1 MKCMVLH
8 ESSRKMRLK
17 VPQLRMSLWE
27 ADIIEYYLRSLTQV
41 RDVCVYDRT
50 QDVVITFENSTELGK
65 SQVVEAFEQF
75 SYQDEKITALVPEE
89 TGRAMN
95 RMYEEKLVYKIGGRI
110 IRNLFFPPV
119 IRNVLCVAKSIPY
132 IVKGIGSLIHSGLE
146 VEVLDATAITASILR
161 KDYATASSVMFL
173 LTIGEI
179 LEEWTRKKSVCDLA
193 KAMCL
198 DVDKVWVQSE
208 DGEVLVDVRNVKVG
222 DHIILRNSNLI
233 PLDGVVLEGEMTVN
247 QSTMT
252 GEAEP
257 VIKSVGSYVYAGTV
271 VEEGECIVEVKK
283 SSGQGKYDQ
292 IVKMIES
299 SEKLKSETETKAYNL
314 ADRLVPYSFVGA
326 ATTYLLT
333 RNVNKA
339 MSFMMVDFS
348 CAMKLSMPLA
358 VLSAIRE
365 AIERKIYVKG
375 GKYMELVS
383 KADTVDFDKTGTL
396 TVSSPIVKDIVTF
409 GGNDKKEML
418 KLAACLEEHYPH
430 SIANAVVKA
439 AEEEGLVHEEKHSKV
454 EYVVAHGIVSSI
466 NGQKVLIGSH
476 HFLFEDEKCVVPE
489 EELETFNSIPDEY
502 SHLYMAI
509 GNRLVA
515 VILIEDPIRKESK
528 QLVQSLHEYGLRN
541 LVMMT
546 GDSERTARAVA
557 NKVGM
562 DAYYS
567 EVLPEDKASFV
578 RKEKKNGNTV
588 IMIGD
593 GINDALALSEADV
606 AIAISNG
613 AEITREIADVTI
625 PAEDITKIA
634 SLRNLSTKLESRIEG
649 NYQKIMFINSTLIV
663 LGLLGILPPSSTA
676 YLHNFSTLALS
687 AYSMSDMKIS

>member
-1 MKCMVLH
+1 MKCQILH
-8 ESSRKMRLK
+8 ESKGRMRVRMLQYRMTLK
-17 VPQLRMSLWE
+17 Q
-27 ADIIEYYLRSLTQV
+27 ADILEYYLKKQDGVLDVKVNERTSDAIILFDTD
-41 RDVCVYDRT
+41 RDTIICMLSHFHYE
-50 QDVVITFENSTELGK
+50 ENE
-65 SQVVEAFEQF
+65 
-75 SYQDEKITALVPEE
+75 DIVPDH
-89 TGRAMN
+89 TGRELS
-95 RMYEEKLVYKIGGRI
+95 REYEDKVIYHTLKRTITRI
-110 IRNLFFPPV
+110 CLPLPV
-119 IRNVLCVAKSIPY
+119 RSAISFMKCWKF
-132 IVKGIGSLIHSGLE
+132 IVPGVQALLKGNIE
-146 VEVLDATAITASILR
+146 VSVLDATTIVVSMLRGDFDTAGDL
-161 KDYATASSVMFL
+161 MFL
-173 LTIGEI
+173 LGLSEI
-179 LEEWTRKKSVCDLA
+179 LEEWTHKKSVDDLA
-193 KAMCL
+193 RSMSL
-198 DVDKVWVQSE
+198 NVDKAWKVLNDGTTVLMPVSE
-208 DGEVLVDVRNVKVG
+208 LVKG
-222 DHIILRNSNLI
+222 DHFLVRTSNMI
-233 PLDGVVLEGEMTVN
+233 PLDGFVVEGNVEVN
-247 QSTMT
+247 QASMT
-252 GEAEP
+252 GESLP
-257 VIKSVGSYVYAGTV
+257 VSKDAGKPVFAGTV
-271 VEEGECIVEVKK
+271 VEDGECVIEVSCESGSGRYDRIVN
-283 SSGQGKYDQ
+283 
-292 IVKMIES
+292 MIEE
-299 SEKLKSETETKAYNL
+299 SEKMKSDFENRSTAL
-314 ADRLVPYSFVGA
+314 ADKLVPYSLIGTVLAYAF
-326 ATTYLLT
+326 T

-339 MSFMMVDFS
+339 LSILMVDFS
-348 CAMKLSMPLA
+348 CALKLSIPIA
-358 VLSAIRE
+358 VLSAMRQASNMGIV
-365 AIERKIYVKG
+365 IKG

-383 KADTVDFDKTGTL
+383 KADIVVFDKTGTL
-396 TVSSPIVKDIVTF
+396 TVSSPTVKDIVTF